1 MFADDDPRLSLLL
14 EHIVRLA
21 SGDLASR
28 VEVSD
33 ARDELDA
40 IIMGTNLLAE
50 DLQIIYEELE
60 QRVQV
65 RTQMLHEAHLEMQKM
80 ALQDPL
86 TGLANR
92 SALISALQSA
102 LDAESGPEES
112 PVILVMDLDAF
123 KSINDSM
130 GHTAGDQVLV
140 AVSQRIR
147 NAVRA
152 TDVVARLGGD
162 EFAIVMPA
170 VAPDQATVIGHR
182 ILAAL
187 QDPIELPGRS
197 VRCGASIGLSVG
209 SQGQTPEVML
219 MEADVAM
226 YASKAEGQNRLHRFE
241 PGLLLVRRL
250 RSQLVED
257 LRAAIRSGGLT
268 LHYQPVVNLCTR
280 RLEGVE
286 ALVRWNH
293 PSRGFIMPDEF
304 IPLAEEAGL
313 ISELG
318 NWVLRT
324 AVQQLRA
331 WVNDSLVDSSF
342 SVRINISPTDLQS
355 LQFIEDVRNVL
366 KETGVRPGQVV
377 LELTEM
383 AIVTGNELDRYS
395 LAGLRGLGVGLEID
409 DFGTGYSS
417 ISYLRRLPVDRVK
430 VDRSLLAGLGT
441 DPSQSALVAAV
452 LQLVRACGLEAV
464 WEGVETA
471 EQAHLLRE
479 LGCSSAQGYFFSR
492 PVPPEDIPALL
503 AGQPD
508 STGQPGRSTAL

>member
-1 MFADDDPRLSLLL
+1 MFADDDPRLSQLL
-14 EHIVRLA
+14 EGIVRLA
-21 SGDLASR
+21 SGDLTSR
-28 VEVSD
+28 IEVSP

-50 DLQIIYEELE
+50 DLQIIYDELE

-65 RTQMLHEAHLEMQKM
+65 RTQLLHEAHLEMQKM
-80 ALQDPL
+80 AMQDPL

-92 SALISALQSA
+92 SALLEALRTA
-102 LDAESGPEES
+102 LETTPGMDGRPQEEGPA
-112 PVILVMDLDAF
+112 ILLLDLDAF
-123 KSINDSM
+123 KSINDSL

-140 AVSQRIR
+140 TVGQRLR
-147 NAVRA
+147 SAVR
-152 TDVVARLGGD
+152 TSDVVARLGGD
-162 EFAIVMPA
+162 EFAIVMPSA
-170 VAPDQATVIGHR
+170 SADQAARVAHR
-182 ILAAL
+182 VLAAL
-187 QDPIELPGRS
+187 NEPIELPGRS

-209 SQGQTPEVML
+209 SPNQSPEDML

-226 YASKAEGQNRLHRFE
+226 YASKAEGQNKLHRFE
-241 PGLLLVRRL
+241 PALLLMRRL
-250 RSQLVED
+250 RSQLVDD
-257 LRAAIRSGGLT
+257 LRAAIKDGSLT
-268 LHYQPVVNLCTR
+268 LHYQPVVELGTGR
-280 RLEGVE
+280 IEGVE

-318 NWVLRT
+318 LWVLRT

-331 WVNDSLVDSSF
+331 WVDAALVDSAF
-342 SVRINISPTDLQS
+342 SVRINISATDLQS

-366 KETGVRPGQVV
+366 QQTGVSPGQVV
-377 LELTEM
+377 LELTEA
-383 AIVTGNELDRYS
+383 AIVQGNDLDRYS
-395 LAGLRGLGVGLEID
+395 LGGLRGLGVGIEID

-430 VDRSLLAGLGT
+430 VDRTLITGLES
-441 DPSQSALVAAV
+441 DPNQPALVAAV

-471 EQAHLLRE
+471 EQAAILRD
-479 LGCSSAQGYFFSR
+479 LGCRSAQGYYFSR
-492 PVPPEDIPALL
+492 PVPPGQSPELL
-503 AGQPD
+503 ADQQESAKP
-508 STGQPGRSTAL
+508 

>member
-1 MFADDDPRLSLLL
+1 MFADNDPRLSQLL
-14 EHIVRLA
+14 EGIVRLA
-21 SGDLASR
+21 SGDLSSR
-28 VEVSD
+28 IEVSP

-65 RTQMLHEAHLEMQKM
+65 RTQLLHEAHLEMQKM
-80 ALQDPL
+80 AMQDPL

-92 SALISALQSA
+92 SALIDALKDA
-102 LDAESGPEES
+102 LTADARPGSGEA
-112 PVILVMDLDAF
+112 PVLLLMDLDAF
-123 KSINDSM
+123 KSINDSL
-130 GHTAGDQVLV
+130 GHTAGDHVLV
-140 AVSQRIR
+140 TVGERIR
-147 NAVRA
+147 SAVRE

-162 EFAIVMPA
+162 EFAIVLPSA
-170 VAPDQATVIGHR
+170 SPDQAGIVGHR

-187 QDPIELPGRS
+187 GQPVELPGRS

-209 SQGQTPEVML
+209 GAGKTPEDML

-257 LRAAIRSGGLT
+257 LRSTIKDGGLM
-268 LHYQPVVNLCTR
+268 LHYQPVVELATGR
-280 RLEGVE
+280 IEGVE

-293 PSRGFIMPDEF
+293 PTRGFIMPDEF

-313 ISELG
+313 ISQLG
-318 NWVLRT
+318 VWVLRT
-324 AVQQLRA
+324 AVHQLRHWIDA
-331 WVNDSLVDSSF
+331 SLVDSRF
-342 SVRINISPTDLQS
+342 SVRINISATDLQS

-366 KETGVRPGQVV
+366 NETGVQPDQVV
-377 LELTEM
+377 LELTEV
-383 AIVTGNELDRYS
+383 AIVKGNELDRYS
-395 LAGLRGLGVGLEID
+395 LAGLRGLGVGIEID

-430 VDRSLLAGLGT
+430 VDRSLISGLGT
-441 DPSQSALVAAV
+441 DPTQPALVAAV
-452 LQLVRACGLEAV
+452 LQLIRACGLEAV

-471 EQAHLLRE
+471 EQAELLRG
-479 LGCSSAQGYFFSR
+479 LGCLSAQGYFFSR
-492 PVPPEDIPALL
+492 PVPPEQIPELL
-503 AGQPD
+503 AGQAE
-508 STGQPGRSTAL
+508 SAAQQG

>member
-1 MFADDDPRLSLLL
+1 MFADDDPRLSRLL
-14 EHIVRLA
+14 EGIVRLA
-21 SGDLASR
+21 SGDLSSR
-28 VEVSD
+28 IEVSP

-65 RTQMLHEAHLEMQKM
+65 RTQLLHEAHLEMQKM
-80 ALQDPL
+80 AMQDPL

-92 SALISALQSA
+92 SALIDALRAA
-102 LDAESGPEES
+102 LDDGTGPGEG
-112 PVILVMDLDAF
+112 PVLLLMDLDAF

-130 GHTAGDQVLV
+130 GHTAGDKVLITV
-140 AVSQRIR
+140 AERLRS
-147 NAVRA
+147 AVRT

-170 VAPDQATVIGHR
+170 ASPDQATLVGHR

-187 QDPIELPGRS
+187 KEPIDLPGRS
-197 VRCGASIGLSVG
+197 LRCGASMGLSAG
-209 SQGQTPEVML
+209 GTGQTPEDML

-241 PGLLLVRRL
+241 PALLLVRRL

-257 LRAAIRSGGLT
+257 LRAAIKSDGLT
-268 LHYQPVVNLCTR
+268 LHYQPVVELATGR
-280 RLEGVE
+280 IEGVE
-286 ALVRWNH
+286 ALIRWNH
-293 PSRGFIMPDEF
+293 PTRGFIMPDEF

-318 NWVLRT
+318 LWVLRT
-324 AVQQLRA
+324 AVHQLHA
-331 WVNDSLVDSSF
+331 WNTASLLDSSF
-342 SVRINISPTDLQS
+342 SVRINISATDLQS

-366 KETGVRPGQVV
+366 KETGVRPEQVV
-377 LELTEM
+377 LELTEV
-383 AIVTGNELDRYS
+383 AIVKGNELDRYS
-395 LAGLRGLGVGLEID
+395 LGGLRGLGVGIEID

-430 VDRSLLAGLGT
+430 VDRSLISGLGT
-441 DPSQSALVAAV
+441 DPSQPALVAAV

-471 EQAHLLRE
+471 EQAEILRG
-479 LGCSSAQGYFFSR
+479 LGCLSAQGYFFSR
-492 PVPPEDIPALL
+492 PVPPEQIPLLL
-503 AGQPD
+503 ADQPE
-508 STGQPGRSTAL
+508 SANP

>member
-1 MFADDDPRLSLLL
+1 MFADNDPRLSQLL
-14 EHIVRLA
+14 EGIVRLA
-21 SGDLASR
+21 SGDLSSR
-28 VEVSD
+28 IEVSP

-65 RTQMLHEAHLEMQKM
+65 RTQLLHEAHLEMQKM
-80 ALQDPL
+80 AMQDPL

-92 SALISALQSA
+92 SALLEALRAA
-102 LDAESGPEES
+102 LDAEHLPGEG
-112 PVILVMDLDAF
+112 PVILLMDLDAF

-130 GHTAGDQVLV
+130 GHTAGDQVLITV
-140 AVSQRIR
+140 GERIR
-147 NAVRA
+147 GAVRA
-152 TDVVARLGGD
+152 SDVVARLGGD
-162 EFAIVMPA
+162 EFAIVLPSA
-170 VAPDQATVIGHR
+170 TPDQAAIVGHR

-187 QDPIELPGRS
+187 DPPIELPGRS

-209 SQGQTPEVML
+209 TAGQSPEDML

-241 PGLLLVRRL
+241 PALLLMRRL
-250 RSQLVED
+250 RSQLVDD
-257 LRAAIRSGGLT
+257 LRAAIKNDALT
-268 LHYQPVVNLCTR
+268 LHYQPVVELATGR
-280 RLEGVE
+280 VEGVE

-293 PSRGFIMPDEF
+293 PTRGFVMPDEF

-318 NWVLRT
+318 LWVLRT
-324 AVQQLRA
+324 AVHQLRSWMDA
-331 WVNDSLVDSSF
+331 SLVDTTF
-342 SVRINISPTDLQS
+342 SVRINISATDLQS
-355 LQFIEDVRNVL
+355 LQFIEDVRTVL
-366 KETGVRPGQVV
+366 KETGVRPEQVV
-377 LELTEM
+377 LELTEV
-383 AIVTGNELDRYS
+383 AIVKGNELDRYS
-395 LAGLRGLGVGLEID
+395 LGGLRGLGVGIEID

-430 VDRSLLAGLGT
+430 VDRSLISGLGT
-441 DPSQSALVAAV
+441 DPSQPELVAAV

-471 EQAHLLRE
+471 EQAEILRG
-479 LGCSSAQGYFFSR
+479 LGCLSAQGYYFGR
-492 PVPPEDIPALL
+492 PVPPEQIPGVL
-503 AGQPD
+503 ADQPE
-508 STGQPGRSTAL
+508 SANP

>member
-1 MFADDDPRLSLLL
+1 MFADNDPRLSQLL
-14 EHIVRLA
+14 EGIVRLA
-21 SGDLASR
+21 SGDLTSR
-28 VEVSD
+28 IEVSP

-65 RTQMLHEAHLEMQKM
+65 RTQLLHEAHLEMQKM
-80 ALQDPL
+80 AMQDPL

-92 SALISALQSA
+92 SALIDALKGALEADDAGPQSGEGPA
-102 LDAESGPEES
+102 L
-112 PVILVMDLDAF
+112 LLMDLDAF
-123 KSINDSM
+123 KSINDSL
-130 GHTAGDQVLV
+130 GHTAGDHVLV
-140 AVSQRIR
+140 TVGERIR
-147 NAVRA
+147 GAVRES
-152 TDVVARLGGD
+152 DVVARLGGD
-162 EFAIVMPA
+162 EFAIVLPA
-170 VAPDQATVIGHR
+170 ASPDQAGIVGHR

-187 QDPIELPGRS
+187 GQPVELPGRS
-197 VRCGASIGLSVG
+197 VRCGASIGLSAG
-209 SQGQTPEVML
+209 GGGKTPEDML

-257 LRAAIRSGGLT
+257 LRATLKDGGLT
-268 LHYQPVVNLCTR
+268 LYYQPVVELATGR
-280 RLEGVE
+280 IEGVE

-293 PSRGFIMPDEF
+293 PTRGFIMPDEF

-318 NWVLRT
+318 LWVLRA
-324 AVQQLRA
+324 AVHQLRDWIGA
-331 WVNDSLVDSSF
+331 GLVDSRF
-342 SVRINISPTDLQS
+342 SVRINISATDLQS

-366 KETGVRPGQVV
+366 KETGVRPEQVV
-377 LELTEM
+377 LELTEV
-383 AIVTGNELDRYS
+383 AIVKGNELDRYS
-395 LAGLRGLGVGLEID
+395 LGGLRGLGVGIEID

-430 VDRSLLAGLGT
+430 VDRSLITGLGT
-441 DPSQSALVAAV
+441 DPTQPALVAAV

-471 EQAHLLRE
+471 EQAELLRG
-479 LGCSSAQGYFFSR
+479 LGCLSAQGYFFSR
-492 PVPPEDIPALL
+492 PVPPEQIPELL
-503 AGQPD
+503 AGRAESAAQQ
-508 STGQPGRSTAL
+508 G